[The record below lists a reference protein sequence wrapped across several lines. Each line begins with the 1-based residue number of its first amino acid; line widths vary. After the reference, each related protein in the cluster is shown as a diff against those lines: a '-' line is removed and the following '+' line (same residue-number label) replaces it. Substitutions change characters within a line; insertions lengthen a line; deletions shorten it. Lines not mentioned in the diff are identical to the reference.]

1 MSELGTC
8 LSGVTCRQCDGAST
22 MLPRDSDMTS
32 PYTCKSCDKLVS
44 HDTITAL
51 INSIDD
57 QIKHI
62 KESDILPMIK
72 KLEDILHPNN
82 YLILDLKQKFVDVTM
97 DDKSKKDQK
106 TLEKIVDFIKDIIK
120 VNNKIEPGL
129 TVTLGTNLR
138 HLNTSMLSLAKMKL
152 ESKEIDK
159 KEFMMTAMI
168 ASENIKLAKKCFDDI
183 DFETWK

>member
-1 MSELGTC
+1 
-8 LSGVTCRQCDGAST
+8 
-22 MLPRDSDMTS
+22 
-32 PYTCKSCDKLVS
+32 
-44 HDTITAL
+44 
-51 INSIDD
+51 
-57 QIKHI
+57 
-62 KESDILPMIK
+62 MIK